1 MARAAS
7 SPRSPLSL
15 WRLTLPALALSLL
28 LPALMGCLR
37 NPTVTQTSTLTY
49 EGPQTYTLKPGD
61 LLPGTDIRYLRQSS
75 EGAEFAIGDQRAVK
89 QKADSLNWSGSPTE
103 GVKLD
108 LRLRI
113 VWFTQDALYA
123 AGTARVAVSDIRP
136 QAAEVPTEAPMTYQM
151 PVTYALQRGS
161 AVPGTTLTYEGQ
173 AAEGARFA
181 GIEGYPYRQ
190 PGDSVSW
197 QGQLRPNVAV
207 REDLRLLHYDERS
220 ARLVG
225 VVHLWVT
232 P

>member
-1 MARAAS
+1 MARAES
-7 SPRSPLSL
+7 SPRSLLSP
-15 WRLTLPALALSLL
+15 WRLALSVLALSLL
-28 LPALMGCLR
+28 LPGLVGCLR
-37 NPTVTQTSTLTY
+37 SPTAAQTSTLTY
-49 EGPQTYTLKPGD
+49 EGPQTYTLKPGNP
-61 LLPGTDIRYLRQSS
+61 LPGTNIRYMRQSS
-75 EGAEFAIGDQRAVK
+75 EGAEFIIGGQRAVK

-123 AGTARVAVSDIRP
+123 AGTARLTVSGITP
-136 QAAEVPTEAPMTYQM
+136 QAAEVSTDAPLAYQM
-151 PVTYALQRGS
+151 PVTYALQVGD

-173 AAEGARFA
+173 TADGAKFA
-181 GIEGYPYRQ
+181 GVEGYPYRQ

-197 QGQLRPNVAV
+197 QGKLRPNVAV

-225 VVHLWVT
+225 MAHLWVT